1 LRQGSRKRNDPQRRS
16 ALEIRTY
23 DDVKEFLSLAESFL
37 IEKEVENNLPLGI
50 LYSLQGKELPA
61 EKRPVMVSVVRQGRI
76 VLLFLMTPPHHL
88 IISGS
93 ADHEVL
99 RSAVRFFKEEKIPI
113 PGIIGEKALTK
124 RFARVWNDL
133 TGEPARVEMDQRIYR
148 LDRVLYRGEASGA
161 LRKATE
167 DDLSFLG
174 EWFVGS
180 SRDMFQKTI
189 SKEEAGRIASSAVS
203 RGILYL
209 WEEGRV
215 VSMAARA
222 RPTRHVVV
230 VNEVYTPP
238 EYRNRGYA
246 TASVA
251 ALSQLLLDEGYAC
264 CSLYTDLANPT
275 SNRIYQRIGYRPV
288 ADSVMISFR

>member
-1 LRQGSRKRNDPQRRS
+1 M
-16 ALEIRTY
+16 EIRAY
-23 DDVKEFLSLAESFL
+23 DDVKEFLSLAE
-37 IEKEVENNLPLGI
+37 
-50 LYSLQGKELPA
+50 A
-61 EKRPVMVSVVRQGRI
+61 
-76 VLLFLMTPPHHL
+76 FLMTPPHHL

-93 ADHEVL
+93 ADDEVL
-99 RSAVRFFKEEKIPI
+99 RSVVRFFKEEKIPI

-124 RFARVWNDL
+124 RFAHVWNDL

-148 LDRVLYRGEASGA
+148 LDKVLHTGDAPGT

-167 DDLSFLG
+167 DDLSFLD

-246 TASVA
+246 TAAVA

-288 ADSVMISFR
+288 ADSVMISFSS